1 MAEIRLGVVTD
12 TWDLDGKVLEE
23 NKIGKIN
30 IDEVCS
36 ILKKLTGKKMQM
48 PPKYSAIKF
57 EGRPSYHF
65 ARKGLKVDLSPRMVN
80 IYDIK
85 LASLMDDLITIKV
98 RCGSGT
104 YIRSLAHE
112 IGEMIGCG
120 ASVKKLKRTKI
131 GEFDVKDSIAVKDFI
146 RKKMAGNNFKF
157 SPCLISLKKILE
169 KSPSLYIKDEYR
181 KSILNGHKVKSEMLQ
196 PGKMKT
202 GTVLKKEALVQIKD
216 SRGRLM
222 AVHRV
227 LTDNAFSDIK
237 QKGITLTGSI
247 IIIEDHKILND

>member
-1 MAEIRLGVVTD
+1 VAEIKLGVVTD
-12 TWDLDGKVLEE
+12 TWDFDGKILEE

-30 IDEVCS
+30 IDEVYS

-48 PPKYSAIKF
+48 PPKYSAVKF

-65 ARKGLKVDLSPRMVN
+65 ARKGLKVNLSPRIVN

-85 LASLMDDLITIKV
+85 LVSLMDDLITIKV

-112 IGEMIGCG
+112 IGEIIGCG

-146 RKKMAGNNFKF
+146 AKKMAGNNFKYG
-157 SPCLISLKKILE
+157 SYILSLKKILE

-196 PGKMKT
+196 SGKTKT
-202 GTVLKKEALVQIKD
+202 GTALKKEALVQIKD
-216 SRGRLM
+216 IRGSLM

-237 QKGITLTGSI
+237 QKGIALTGSI
-247 IIIEDHKILND
+247 IVIEDYKILND

>member
-1 MAEIRLGVVTD
+1 VAEIKLGVVTD
-12 TWDLDGKVLEE
+12 TWDLDGKILEK

-30 IDEVCS
+30 INEVCS

-57 EGRPSYHF
+57 KGRPSYHF
-65 ARKGLKVDLSPRMVN
+65 ARKGLKINLRPRMVN

-104 YIRSLAHE
+104 YIRSLAHR

-131 GEFDVKDSIAVKDFI
+131 GEFDVKDSIAIEDFI
-146 RKKMAGNNFKF
+146 RKKMAGNNFKS
-157 SPCLISLKKILE
+157 SPYLMSIKKILE

-181 KSILNGHKVKSEMLQ
+181 KSILNGHEVKSEMLQ
-196 PGKMKT
+196 PGKTKT

-216 SRGRLM
+216 SRGSLM

-237 QKGITLTGSI
+237 QKGIALTGSI
-247 IIIEDHKILND
+247 IVIEDHKILND